1 MTQDYK
7 EKLLKYLTGNLDE
20 QTGENIP
27 IIPNQTESLNNNI
40 AQNIDDYLNAHE
52 NASDTVVLGKIY
64 NEVYNNYLIYGY
76 YMDTSNNN
84 YGFIYITDEEL
95 NEIQMITEFDSGT
108 KLFPITAL
116 NQDENGNLY
125 GLTSDRAQTETS
137 KVLLFNNIF
146 ASGLLDG
153 NYKAILRND
162 YTIPYQYAQFYYKQN
177 KIIKSP
183 NSATYYI
190 VLNDLSNSLTKII
203 KFVINV
209 GSTNDWEEYSLTS
222 QFMSSFYIT
231 TDFSSG
237 DEIVLF
243 YGVDS
248 STPGVYYQY
257 SISDGVVTTVKTITL
272 QDIAPI
278 FMTQVFVKN
287 SDNVYIYT
295 EQGNYGYIYKVNG
308 NNLIT
313 IYQTKE
319 STYIIH
325 VFLFEL
331 NGGLFFCENFKDS
344 SGTTIYVGYIK
355 EDNSYIIEE
364 ITTYTEN
371 PPIPLIYGYADFY
384 YKSSYNLINFYIPVY
399 STTDSTIKITF
410 DYNSLNYNGNP
421 YENINSLLPIK
432 GRLYDSNN
440 KMIFARNLYN
450 KTINANTTV
459 STINV
464 PNTLLNNKTI
474 SSQNLIGATNY
485 TLMTGNET
493 ITKNVY
499 ENLNINF
506 YSTLRMVNENN
517 PQNPIFTQMGS
528 SRINASVSRDLDYE
542 NAMCSQIRIN
552 YEDGT
557 NIIMPIK
564 FYPVRNYFYT
574 KFALYIDKAISSI
587 DFMSE
592 DENTVYNTINPVL
605 EISKFYSIKQKVR
618 IDEIIPSEP
627 VLYDNIQVQYN
638 GEDVIY

>member
-27 IIPNQTESLNNNI
+27 IITTQTETLANNI
-40 AQNIDDYLNAHE
+40 VQNIDDYLTAHE

-64 NEVYNNYLIYGY
+64 NEVYSNYLIYGY
-76 YMDTSNNN
+76 YMNTSNNY

-116 NQDENGNLY
+116 NQDENNNLY
-125 GLTSDRAQTETS
+125 GLTSDINVTPQTS

-162 YTIPYQYAQFYYKQN
+162 YTIPYQYAQFYYRQN

-183 NSATYYI
+183 ASATYYI
-190 VLNDLSNSLTKII
+190 VLNDTDNNLTKII

-209 GSTNDWEEYSLTS
+209 GSSNDWDEYSLTS
-222 QFMSSFYIT
+222 EFMSQFYMT
-231 TDFSSG
+231 TDLSSG
-237 DEIVLF
+237 DEVLLF
-243 YGVDS
+243 YGVDTS
-248 STPGVYYQY
+248 SPGVYYEY
-257 SISDGVVTTVKTITL
+257 SISGDTVTTVKTISL
-272 QDIAPI
+272 SASAPL
-278 FMTQVFVKN
+278 FVTQVFVKN
-287 SDNVYIYT
+287 SDNIYIYT
-295 EQGNYGYIYKVNG
+295 KQGNYGYIYKVDG
-308 NNLIT
+308 NNLTT
-313 IYQTKE
+313 IYQTGE
-319 STYIIH
+319 STNYIY
-325 VFLFEL
+325 VFLFEI
-331 NGGLFFCENFKDS
+331 NGGLFFYERFLSDGS
-344 SGTTIYVGYIK
+344 STIYVGNIK
-355 EDNSYIIEE
+355 EDNSYIVEQ
-364 ITTYTEN
+364 ITTYTGS
-371 PPIPLIYGYADFY
+371 PSIPLIYGYADFY

-399 STTDSTIKITF
+399 STTNSTIKITF

-474 SSQNLIGATNY
+474 ATQNLIGDTNY
-485 TLMTGNET
+485 TLITNSEN
-493 ITKNVY
+493 ITKNIY
-499 ENLNINF
+499 ENVNFNF
-506 YSTLRMVNENN
+506 YSTLRMTNEND

-528 SRINASVSRDLDYE
+528 NRINASVSRDLDYE
-542 NAMCSQIRIN
+542 EAQARKFKIN
-552 YEDGT
+552 YADGT
-557 NIIMPIK
+557 NLIQLIGNSQITETNN
-564 FYPVRNYFYT
+564 VYT
-574 KFALYIDKAISSI
+574 YTIAIYVPKAI
-587 DFMSE
+587 
-592 DENTVYNTINPVL
+592 T
-605 EISKFYSIKQKVR
+605 
-618 IDEIIPSEP
+618 
-627 VLYDNIQVQYN
+627 NIQIISNDEKTIYQTIEGTFEIGKYYQITQ
-638 GEDVIY
+638 DVTI